1 MQDPK
6 TPRATARTH
15 APISVSQRGRTRRA
29 QPCGAYGLHAQRYL
43 GLGLLPIPCGG
54 KDGKKPLVKYA
65 GREAPTVQSVTAALR
80 NPGLAASNI
89 GILTGA
95 GTRPITVVDIDD
107 AALVPRVVEALGDTP
122 IRVRTPSGGTHL
134 YYRHQ
139 GERLTTLRPHLPID
153 IKGPGGFVVA
163 PPSIRKPSADHAGGT
178 YRSEAG
184 EMGQLIERLPAL
196 PGDWRQ
202 RLGRLA
208 GQEALAG
215 PPRRVTRDHRQEGM
229 IPVGVRNNSLFGAG
243 LFIAPTV
250 GSLDELIGRL
260 EDINRLQCEEPLPDA
275 EVRRAAESAWGY
287 QQRGSNW
294 VQSSGVFQIPAEEL
308 KLIGSGDALML
319 LGHLRIAHGSRPEPF
334 AVSVRAMA
342 EHESIPGMGEA
353 ALRSAREHLIQRGF
367 LRRVHAG
374 GKGPGDPAKF
384 ILTRPTVSVVL
395 DGNTQYKNTSSG
407 PIRERSADGGRVK
420 RLAVV
425 AASTVERTV
434 MDKDTPS
441 SQPAADSTPGI
452 VIPVGGDEPDHLIT
466 AKLLAS
472 IARPPTSTSDP
483 AWREL
488 VGAFSRMILSQWIQL
503 DPEAASRPQLLVP
516 AHFEMPKERAQELVA
531 EAGQPINVAMGAAH
545 AQMPALVRGVALDA
559 GIKLSTLP
567 RPWRD
572 VRSLKAESERVMY
585 QEAEFAEFLRERD
598 EVPPVRFPGVESAE
612 APTNFRNRVVKPF
625 RDVLHL
631 AAGLAQVLDD
641 VERQLA
647 VDSKRAG
654 GEDALAGFGAYPD
667 KPRLLLQHVL
677 LIPGLSIAA
686 INRARRLEAGLPH
699 LEAQRPK
706 PEEVV
711 RLRWREANGASAK
724 AA

>member
-1 MQDPK
+1 
-6 TPRATARTH
+6 
-15 APISVSQRGRTRRA
+15 
-29 QPCGAYGLHAQRYL
+29 
-43 GLGLLPIPCGG
+43 
-54 KDGKKPLVKYA
+54 
-65 GREAPTVQSVTAALR
+65 
-80 NPGLAASNI
+80 
-89 GILTGA
+89 
-95 GTRPITVVDIDD
+95 
-107 AALVPRVVEALGDTP
+107 
-122 IRVRTPSGGTHL
+122 
-134 YYRHQ
+134 
-139 GERLTTLRPHLPID
+139 
-153 IKGPGGFVVA
+153 
-163 PPSIRKPSADHAGGT
+163 
-178 YRSEAG
+178 
-184 EMGQLIERLPAL
+184 
-196 PGDWRQ
+196 
-202 RLGRLA
+202 
-208 GQEALAG
+208 
-215 PPRRVTRDHRQEGM
+215 M